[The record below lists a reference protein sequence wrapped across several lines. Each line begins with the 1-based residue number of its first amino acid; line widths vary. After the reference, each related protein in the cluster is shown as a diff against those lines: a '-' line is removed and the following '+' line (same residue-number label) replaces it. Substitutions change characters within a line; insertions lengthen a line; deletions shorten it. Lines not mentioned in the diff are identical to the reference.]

1 MPTQFT
7 ESVIE
12 IIKNIPNGKIQTY
25 GGISKMAGSPFGARQ
40 VVRILSSMSKKYSLP
55 WHRVMNSKGEIQRK
69 NFDMYHKQITL
80 LEKEGVKFISAGK
93 VDLNIYLWGGQ

>member
-7 ESVIE
+7 EAVLE
-12 IIKNIPNGKIQTY
+12 IIKSIPKGKIQTY

-40 VVRILSSMSKKYSLP
+40 VVRILSSMSQKYHLP

-69 NFDMYHKQITL
+69 NIGMYHEQIEL
-80 LEKEGVKFISAGK
+80 LEKEGVNFISEGK
-93 VDLNIYLWGGQ
+93 IDLGLYFWDGQ